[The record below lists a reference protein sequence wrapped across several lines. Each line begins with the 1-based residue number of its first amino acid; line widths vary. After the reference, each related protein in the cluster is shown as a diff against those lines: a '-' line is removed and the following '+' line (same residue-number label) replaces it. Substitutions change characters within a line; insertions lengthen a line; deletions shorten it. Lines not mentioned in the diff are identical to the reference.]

1 MSSGEV
7 SKDAGARVGSSKS
20 TAADRDSD
28 AAPESDAAFPAANG
42 GGKMEAVSS
51 GLEKLAGAYCD
62 KLVQCAGFGFERS
75 YESGD
80 DCRKRRML
88 LYSFWAKLPDTGWTA
103 DSEDACYKAV
113 YGLSC
118 REFVDDNGQKACAP
132 MGKRKQG
139 DACNAREQCES
150 RFCSTDGYACGTCKK
165 APEEGASCSE
175 DADCPD
181 ENACLCD
188 NGTPR
193 CKSPRCR
200 RLHDAAEACAAD
212 TPCGPG
218 LNCKAGKCE
227 VAPDK
232 VGADCNPA
240 TGVLCDT
247 VSAGLVCTSS
257 GCAKLKAADVCSP
270 TEYCQ
275 DRKTSCEISKDS
287 SNAACVAKPDDQ
299 GACDL
304 AAGKSCKFPA
314 VCSNSKCQ
322 LPGASALCPNK

>member
-1 MSSGEV
+1 MQKQPKFVAGFGALALSVVVGCGGSSAPTASAEGGTARADASTSSAEV

-28 AAPESDAAFPAANG
+28 AGPESDAAAPAANG
-42 GGKMEAVSS
+42 GGKMEAVS
-51 GLEKLAGAYCD
+51 GGFEKLAGAYCD

-118 REFVDDNGQKACAP
+118 RDFVDDNGQKACAP

-165 APEEGASCSE
+165 APEQGGSCSE
-175 DADCPD
+175 DVRHRRQPSSTTRSSSCSEPSAICVRW
-181 ENACLCD
+181 
-188 NGTPR
+188 PR
-193 CKSPRCR
+193 VCGLPRSTRAWSR
-200 RLHDAAEACAAD
+200 RF
-212 TPCGPG
+212 G
-218 LNCKAGKCE
+218 
-227 VAPDK
+227 
-232 VGADCNPA
+232 
-240 TGVLCDT
+240 
-247 VSAGLVCTSS
+247 
-257 GCAKLKAADVCSP
+257 
-270 TEYCQ
+270 
-275 DRKTSCEISKDS
+275 RW
-287 SNAACVAKPDDQ
+287 
-299 GACDL
+299 
-304 AAGKSCKFPA
+304 
-314 VCSNSKCQ
+314 
-322 LPGASALCPNK
+322 